1 MFSTKEKLI
10 QRTGQN
16 GVGRYDFLKLLINEF
31 KTTSSKDAKE
41 QVLANLVN
49 FSYDP
54 INYEYLRQLKVIDL
68 FLHILSEDNPIFVR
82 FAIGGICNLCLD
94 PINKAYILRNQG
106 ISLVSSLLNS
116 RDEGTILSSI
126 TTLMF
131 IITPEFINDIVSPTV
146 IKHMHDFSN
155 ISSSSLK
162 VGDRISIFKTITDSD
177 VLNFA
182 KLTND
187 YNPIHITSEKNIVH
201 GALLNGLVSGV
212 LGTKLPGPGTI
223 VTEQFLKFPNSCYV
237 GDTVEIIIQIISFKM
252 YLEFIFIILCVSTVY
267 TKNDID
273 ENKNNRIELSTSEEP
288 VGCICGVFLSGQFK
302 KGTKEQPTGNPALL
316 HEQSELFPCT
326 PLGNKHCINKCVE
339 MIIKHLPNSSDLLCA
354 AIDRNCLKERAYL
367 FIQNCE
373 NKWINTN
380 LSTGKKYCCK
390 DGISY
395 KCPIDI
401 IFSNIPPFI

>member
-155 ISSSSLK
+155 STNNRIKNLATIFLSDYCQGHNIEKINDKNDVYSSDKFAKVIMSRISLFYYNIKKYCTKTPIKVYSSSLK
-162 VGDRISIFKTITDSD
+162 VGDRISIFKTITNSD

-223 VTEQFLKFPNSCYV
+223 VTEQSLKFPNSCYV
-237 GDTVEIIIQIISFKM
+237 GDTVEIIIQIISVRK
-252 YLEFIFIILCVSTVY
+252 
-267 TKNDID
+267 
-273 ENKNNRIELSTSEEP
+273 
-288 VGCICGVFLSGQFK
+288 
-302 KGTKEQPTGNPALL
+302 
-316 HEQSELFPCT
+316 
-326 PLGNKHCINKCVE
+326 
-339 MIIKHLPNSSDLLCA
+339 IIKCEYTLISNGEQIVLKGEAKLIMKTNS
-354 AIDRNCLKERAYL
+354 
-367 FIQNCE
+367 
-373 NKWINTN
+373 IN
-380 LSTGKKYCCK
+380 SVK
-390 DGISY
+390 
-395 KCPIDI
+395 
-401 IFSNIPPFI
+401 